1 MTDARYTPIPGDE
14 SQADKLARY
23 LKNPDEKSISSDS
36 KQLDQLLSA
45 IQNNRRNFNSYHMYY
60 FEHRE
65 KFLDPE
71 YNNIVKAAKTYGATL
86 IQIKNALNVENGM
99 DHDQIKRLINDAE
112 QTHPNI
118 ERLRKEF
125 YFEKI
130 KQETNKIVL
139 RERNPQPMAQLMDK
153 HVLNAVNVGASLHE
167 LCLAL
172 RTYHKTTAAQAD
184 YVPIDRL
191 VANKAH
197 DSNPRVTR
205 IKMEIKET
213 EIVTATDKLLN
224 LPKSSTKLFD
234 DSRKKI
240 EEELLEHCKQFTEMS
255 GNVIETLKKH
265 RLELPARTL
274 EKFTQNLVPQA
285 NILNL

>member
-71 YNNIVKAAKTYGATL
+71 YNNIVKA
-86 IQIKNALNVENGM
+86 
-99 DHDQIKRLINDAE
+99 E

-125 YFEKI
+125 YLEKI

-139 RERNPQPMAQLMDK
+139 RERNPQPMAQLLDK

-172 RTYHKTTAAQAD
+172 RTYHKITAAQAD